1 MLDTALVSDT
11 LGYLSIAC
19 WLGAQFPQVI
29 ENIRLQSCEGLALP
43 FLANWFLGDMTNLLG
58 CILTHQLP
66 FQKYLASYFCFVDL
80 ILVMQYVH
88 YRKPTQTIPYARSRS
103 RTVSSLTRGYTP
115 ERAGPSHYRTISAVA
130 ANVAAAA
137 SLAARAEESGPTSP
151 HTRLR
156 GHHSSDG
163 MMDSVILSGD
173 RERTE
178 DEDEVD
184 EALAALADSFH
195 SESGRKRVSWSRE
208 RHLTGGRG
216 RQLPNAGMPL
226 MPQQEAI
233 EYLARGRSLQRN
245 EVPRDAEG
253 EEEEEEV
260 RRAEDESQ
268 RRRSS
273 RASRRGASMV
283 FMGAW
288 ALFGVGTLVRNGR
301 GVVNESGLRVGRV
314 LGDIE
319 VPVATVP
326 PLVSPSLDEVAV
338 PPPSVT
344 LMFEQP
350 ISEDMPE
357 HEHLPPP
364 STERIIGRI
373 FAWACTTLYL
383 TSRLPQIWKNF
394 VRKSVDGLTI
404 SLFICAFLGN
414 VFYVSSILLSPN
426 MQLPPAE
433 ARAYLSESIPYLLGS
448 GGTLMFDVTIVSQF
462 ALYRHK
468 ASPRERGR
476 RTSVSRHIAEEEGLL
491 GEDVEEGTT
500 TPQRRRHPV
509 EDRTYTED

>member
-1 MLDTALVSDT
+1 MLNTRSPT
-11 LGYLSIAC
+11 LRP
-19 WLGAQFPQVI
+19 FP
-29 ENIRLQSCEGLALP
+29 
-43 FLANWFLGDMTNLLG
+43 GDMTNLVG

-66 FQKYLASYFCFVDL
+66 FQVRVASFHLYHFSSIDHCIACLTILQKYLASYFCFVDL

-88 YRKPTQTIPYARSRS
+88 YRKPTQTIPFARSRS

-184 EALAALADSFH
+184 EEALAALADSFH

-226 MPQQEAI
+226 MPQQEAL

-245 EVPRDAEG
+245 EVPGDVEG
-253 EEEEEEV
+253 EDEEV

-314 LGDIE
+314 LGDVE
-319 VPVATVP
+319 VPVATVS
-326 PLVSPSLDEVAV
+326 PLVPPPLDEVAV
-338 PPPSVT
+338 PPPLVT
-344 LMFEQP
+344 LIFEQP

-383 TSRLPQIWKNF
+383 TSRLPQIWKNVSPF
-394 VRKSVDGLTI
+394 DLG
-404 SLFICAFLGN
+404 AFWW
-414 VFYVSSILLSPN
+414 
-426 MQLPPAE
+426 
-433 ARAYLSESIPYLLGS
+433 
-448 GGTLMFDVTIVSQF
+448 
-462 ALYRHK
+462 
-468 ASPRERGR
+468 R
-476 RTSVSRHIAEEEGLL
+476 RF
-491 GEDVEEGTT
+491 
-500 TPQRRRHPV
+500 
-509 EDRTYTED
+509 